1 MKSYSSVLNTLLVIV
16 IIVASLFLARE
27 VLLPITLAAILSFM
41 LAPLVR
47 ALQNLRLPRELAA
60 VSVVLTAF
68 AAIFAL
74 GTITA
79 RQVTELAGNLPHY
92 QATISA
98 KIQRFS
104 GIGEEGTAGTL
115 KRAEDGDADKCAYA
129 PQRIW
134 EPRVTVRPWSFR
146 LHPLLLLDEPE
157 RSGGPA
163 CSTF

>member
-60 VSVVLTAF
+60 VSVVLLAF

-98 KIQRFS
+98 
-104 GIGEEGTAGTL
+104 
-115 KRAEDGDADKCAYA
+115 
-129 PQRIW
+129 W
-134 EPRVTVRPWSFR
+134 N
-146 LHPLLLLDEPE
+146 
-157 RSGGPA
+157 
-163 CSTF
+163 STFRPVSWGDPRLGLSGSACGVSRSRLV

>member
-60 VSVVLTAF
+60 VSVVLLAF

-115 KRAEDGDADKCAYA
+115 KRAEEVIQDLGKEISKKKVGQ
-129 PQRIW
+129 PLIPVEVH
-134 EPRVTVRPWSFR
+134 EP
-146 LHPLLLLDEPE
+146 
-157 RSGGPA
+157 SGGPLHVEPPHQSVA
-163 CSTF
+163 